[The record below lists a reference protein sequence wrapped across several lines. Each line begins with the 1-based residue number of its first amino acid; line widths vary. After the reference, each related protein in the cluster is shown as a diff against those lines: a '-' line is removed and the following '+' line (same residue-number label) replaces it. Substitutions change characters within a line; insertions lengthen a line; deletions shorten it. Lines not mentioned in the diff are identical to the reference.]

1 MHMTTSIQVVRS
13 AKESEERL
21 TELPALQFEAAT
33 EDAPAIVVDTG
44 KQFQTM
50 EGFGGAFTEAA
61 ASVFYKLSPANRAE
75 ILKAYFDPQQGHG
88 YNLCRTHINSCDFAL
103 GNYAY
108 TEVPGDTSLEH
119 FSIERDRKQLIP
131 LIKEAF
137 AVAGG
142 PFKLFASPWSP
153 PAWMKT
159 TGQMNHGGKLKPEY
173 RDAWARYYCRYIS
186 EYEREGI
193 PIWGLSIQNE
203 PMAVQTWD
211 SCIYSA
217 EEERDF
223 VRDHLGPVL
232 HREGRAD
239 VKVIIWDHNRDV
251 IFERASVMYDD
262 PEAAKYVWGTG
273 FHWYNGDHFD
283 NLQMVH
289 DCYPDK
295 ALIFTE
301 GCQENGPHIGSWALG
316 ERYARSVIHDLN
328 RWTVAWVDWNILL
341 DERGGPNHVGNYCSA
356 PIIADTVND
365 KVLYQSSYYYLGH
378 FARYIRPGA
387 RRVVSASSHDD
398 LETTAFVNPDG
409 QVVVVVLNRSE
420 QSLPFL
426 LRSAGKQA
434 QCESLP
440 HSIMTLRFAQQ

>member
-203 PMAVQTWD
+203 PMAV
-211 SCIYSA
+211 
-217 EEERDF
+217 
-223 VRDHLGPVL
+223 
-232 HREGRAD
+232 
-239 VKVIIWDHNRDV
+239 
-251 IFERASVMYDD
+251 
-262 PEAAKYVWGTG
+262 
-273 FHWYNGDHFD
+273 
-283 NLQMVH
+283 
-289 DCYPDK
+289 
-295 ALIFTE
+295 
-301 GCQENGPHIGSWALG
+301 
-316 ERYARSVIHDLN
+316 
-328 RWTVAWVDWNILL
+328 
-341 DERGGPNHVGNYCSA
+341 
-356 PIIADTVND
+356 
-365 KVLYQSSYYYLGH
+365 
-378 FARYIRPGA
+378 
-387 RRVVSASSHDD
+387 
-398 LETTAFVNPDG
+398 
-409 QVVVVVLNRSE
+409 
-420 QSLPFL
+420 
-426 LRSAGKQA
+426 
-434 QCESLP
+434 
-440 HSIMTLRFAQQ
+440 